1 MKLRLDRRASFISKR
16 EKWFFWGALSLSLIL
31 LLPSLDLVRVLL
43 IHGGYRVSHT
53 NSQDKAVQFVSD
65 VTKAP
70 QKFISADRDHPVLR
84 LDIKY
89 KEMRKLSEDRKLAM
103 ASGRIPEDRKT
114 AKGTLYYGRTA
125 YKADFRLQGDMLD
138 HVNGSDRWS
147 IRVSLKKGKAIFSTS
162 RFALISSSVRQH
174 QGPELFRQTME
185 LAGFDIISPKT
196 IPVKVIVNGDDWG
209 VMLLEQAFGQD
220 LLAGSNRTEGLV
232 VRLDLLSE
240 TTDASGRVH
249 RELKPRVI
257 QKSKVLKKEAL
268 ANQRRVAMSLISD
281 FLNGKR
287 PASDVF
293 DVEKLGQY
301 LATVDVWG
309 AWHALTWNNWRWY
322 YNPHSARL
330 EPIQSD
336 VDVSVSRRM
345 RLMKKPSDDS
355 LISRVMLSDE
365 AVNKSYQTALTHLR
379 EQIDSGS
386 LISELQEKQEE
397 FTRQL
402 YLSSP
407 LLGDYDLALM
417 KEQADCLN
425 TDYKNEP
432 CSQFRGLGPDLHLP
446 MQSMDVV
453 LPWEFRTSY
462 DSVNSEPV
470 LSIFNPDARPLKVRE
485 VKYVYPDG
493 RELAIEPD
501 IIGLP
506 RQVATGERL
515 RISLPEEARLLNV
528 LASYPK
534 EKKETHSFILNKG
547 ALSFIPRPSESP
559 ALKKYPF
566 IKSLPDGWEIRAG
579 KWQIDDY
586 LVTPADWKVT
596 IQPGTELSFSEGSG
610 LMVFGELTVNGTE
623 NSPVKFSKQPQSDA
637 WSGLTVFGSGSV
649 KSSKVSHLQV
659 TEARNPKLGFWRP
672 RGAVYF
678 INQNVVID
686 NLTIQDNLSEDALN
700 IINSQVDI
708 NRLTIRNALSDG
720 FDCDFCEGKVNDS
733 QFINVGLVS
742 GGDGL
747 DTSGSVVTISNSYF
761 EGISDKAI
769 SAGEASQLTVEDS
782 TIKNSNVAIAVK
794 DRSEVI
800 ASNVTLERIKE
811 YSLMSYTKKPIFGP
825 ASLIANDISCVRFNC
840 VDKALVEK
848 GSVMTIDGDALGS
861 EDVNIKALY
870 KGIMKSEKPK

>member
-1 MKLRLDRRASFISKR
+1 MKLRLDRQASFISKR

-31 LLPSLDLVRVLL
+31 LLPSLELVKVMLVQ
-43 IHGGYRVSHT
+43 GGYRALHT
-53 NSQDKAVQFVSD
+53 NSKDKAVQFVGD
-65 VTKAP
+65 VIKAP
-70 QKFISADRDHPVLR
+70 QKFFAADRDQPVMR

-89 KEMRKLSEDRKLAM
+89 KEMRKLAEDRKQAM
-103 ASGRIPEDRKT
+103 ASGRIPEDRQT
-114 AKGTLYYGRTA
+114 AKGTLYYDRIA

-138 HVNGSDRWS
+138 HVNGADRWS
-147 IRVSLKKGKAIFSTS
+147 IRVNLKKGKAIFGTR

-174 QGPELFRQTME
+174 QGAELFRETME
-185 LAGFDIISPKT
+185 LAGFDIISPRQT
-196 IPVKVIVNGDDWG
+196 PVSVIVNGEDWG

-220 LLAGSNRTEGLV
+220 LIAGSHRTEGLV

-240 TTDASGRVH
+240 TVDDSGQVH

-257 QKSKVLKKEAL
+257 QSNTVLKKEEL
-268 ANQRRVAMSLISD
+268 GNQRRVAMSLISD

-287 PASDVF
+287 SASDVF

-309 AWHALTWNNWRWY
+309 AWHSLTWNNWRWY
-322 YNPHSARL
+322 YNPHTARL

-336 VDVSVSRRM
+336 VDVAVSRHL
-345 RLMKKPSDDS
+345 RLMKKPTDDS

-365 AVNKSYQTALTHLR
+365 AINNSYQAALAHLR

-386 LISELQEKQEE
+386 LISELQEKQKA
-397 FTRQL
+397 FTRKL
-402 YLSSP
+402 HASSP
-407 LLGDYDLALM
+407 LLGDYDLAQM

-432 CSQFRGLGPDLHLP
+432 CSQFRGMGPDLHLP
-446 MQSMDVV
+446 MQSMEAV
-453 LPWEFRTSY
+453 LPWEFKTAFRS
-462 DSVNSEPV
+462 SGNEPV
-470 LSIFNPDARPLKVRE
+470 LSILNPDARSLKVRE
-485 VKYVYPDG
+485 VKYVYADG
-493 RELAIEPD
+493 RELAIDSE

-506 RQVATGERL
+506 RQVESGERL
-515 RISLPEEARLLNV
+515 DISLPEETRQLKV

-534 EKKETHSFILNKG
+534 EKKEAHSFILNKG
-547 ALSFIPRPSESP
+547 ALSFIPRPSGSSV
-559 ALKKYPF
+559 LKNYPF
-566 IKSLPDGWEIRAG
+566 IKRLSQGWEIQAG
-579 KWQIDDY
+579 KWQVDDY

-596 IQPGTELSFSEGSG
+596 IQKGAELSFSKGSG
-610 LMVFGELTVNGTE
+610 LMVFGELHVNGTE
-623 NSPVKFSKQPQSDA
+623 SNPVTFNKQPQSDA
-637 WSGLTVFGSGSV
+637 WSGLTVFGSGAV
-649 KSSKVSHLQV
+649 KNSKVRHLIV

-678 INQNVVID
+678 INQNVMID
-686 NLTIQDNLSEDALN
+686 HLNIQDNLSEDALN
-700 IINSQVDI
+700 IINSQIDI

-720 FDCDFCEGKVNDS
+720 FDCDFCGGKVNNS

-742 GGDGL
+742 GGDGI
-747 DTSGSVVTISNSYF
+747 DTSGSALTISNSYF
-761 EGISDKAI
+761 EGISDKAV
-769 SAGEASQLTVEDS
+769 SAGESSQLAVDNS

-794 DRSEVI
+794 DRSEVK
-800 ASNVTLERIKE
+800 ASHVTLEGIKE

-825 ASLIANDISCVRFNC
+825 ASLIANDITCVQFNC
-840 VDKALVEK
+840 VDKTLVEK